1 MSPWRRGKRGRK
13 AAIESSDN
21 SIESLPDG
29 VLQHILSFLP
39 ARDAVRSC
47 VLARRWLELWMFA
60 MGLRITSNGYEDDME
75 KLREFV

>member
-1 MSPWRRGKRGRK
+1 M
-13 AAIESSDN
+13 
-21 SIESLPDG
+21 PDG

-75 KLREFV
+75 KLWEFV